1 MKRLLTLTLLAS
13 ASLVSAANLT
23 GSGSSFVYPLFTKMF
38 AEYKADAVNYQ
49 SVGSGAGQ
57 KQLHDRVVDFAGTD
71 VPIPAADI
79 AGYPGKVLTIPDTL
93 GAVVPVY
100 NVPGVTA
107 ELKFNGKVLGDL
119 FLGKIKL
126 WNDPALVKL
135 NPGVTLPPLP
145 VTIVH
150 RSDGSGTTGVFTDYL
165 SKVSS
170 EWKSKVGSA
179 TSVQWPVGVGGKGSD
194 GVAGAVKSTPGSLG
208 YVELTY
214 ALTNKISFGS
224 IQNRA
229 GQFVKASIAGVQAA
243 AASVVMPT
251 SGIVSITNATGAA
264 SYPISTYSYVIFYQD
279 QKYGNRS
286 AAQASALKAML
297 NWVVTKGQAY
307 NEALYYAPL
316 PTSAQTRARAIIS
329 TITYGGAAVK

>member
-1 MKRLLTLTLLAS
+1 MKKLLFLTLLAS
-13 ASLVSAANLT
+13 ASMVSAVNIT

-71 VPIPAADI
+71 VPVPAADI
-79 AGYPGKVLTIPDTL
+79 DGYPGKVLTIPDAL
-93 GAVVPVY
+93 GAVVPIY
-100 NVPGVTA
+100 NIPGVTGD
-107 ELKFNGKVLGDL
+107 LKFNGKVLADL

-135 NPGVTLPPLP
+135 NPDAKLPPLP

-150 RSDGSGTTGVFTDYL
+150 RSDGSGTTGVFTEYL
-165 SKVSS
+165 GKVSA

-214 ALTNKISFGS
+214 ALTNKINFGS
-224 IQNRA
+224 VQNRA

-251 SGIVSITNATGAA
+251 SGIASITNATGAN
-264 SYPISTYSYVIFYQD
+264 SYPISTYTYVIFYQD
-279 QKYGNRS
+279 QKYGNRT
-286 AAQASALKAML
+286 AAQAKALKDML
-297 NWVVTKGQAY
+297 NWVVTKGQTY

-316 PTSAQTRARAIIS
+316 PASAQTRARAIIA
-329 TITYGGAAVK
+329 TMTYGGSSIK